1 MADTETLGI
10 IEYGSWIS
18 FDTNIKYRHLID
30 YNFASKN
37 ETTMSLQWRLGLEI
51 SVTKGSGNHGG
62 NYSFELKYEDFVNNQ
77 SVNTVDTLKWT
88 GSVYDTKTTTIKRWS
103 NNIRSY
109 EYSKTHSEQ
118 PFKIEI
124 SNKNNS
130 SEKYITINELISKK
144 ENYPISYYVNGGFV
158 SLLGDPVVYPKWYN
172 EVYTITSFIPQ
183 RQGYTFDKWNTKS
196 DGSGTD
202 YKSESPYNTY
212 SDNAPLD
219 LYAQWEA
226 VIGTITYYKNC
237 EYEVHNMPTSQ
248 QKEYDQ
254 ILPLSNNIP
263 VSANYVFVGWNT
275 EENGS
280 GISYQP
286 GDILSKDIISLDLYA
301 QWENTFNVTFEFGNN
316 GSGGDNITNIPNI
329 NQWQYNTPMTFLNT
343 NPIRY
348 YIETSSAY
356 YALYKLSRW
365 YDKST
370 GITVTAENVM
380 PGRDITIT
388 AEWQKADLLE
398 AQNATAVRAEKNS
411 QTEQYEPNDTGMDC
425 ILTVSFQR
433 PKYYS
438 YSRTINGDNET
449 IGEGVLTSAPVAI
462 TGAVKSVINNIET
475 IVYEIN
481 ETDSSSN
488 SSKDIGIHDS
498 SSPPTYFDT
507 DIFYNFSIDLD
518 SRLDGD
524 NSTELILNGNNLNL
538 TEFLSRAAFAID
550 ISADGERIGIFK
562 PILDTGTQK
571 QIELNGN
578 LIIENEG
585 VQNITL
591 NRNGAI
597 IADNVQVSTINS
609 TTVNSITVNSTTI
622 NGVNNLNS
630 GTAGTITIDNITATI
645 IDTDELSVDTTLQA
659 DTINADNISASSL
672 ATDLLTV
679 SSSST
684 QTTINSTGINTPNLT
699 ADNIGTY
706 LHDEEEIIITA
717 ANINTSFAG
726 PSIQLSPGTW
736 FISGSVNFTTASGTT
751 ERNAQATLYSGS
763 TQYAMTDMLR
773 RTRIKSPD
781 NGYMALP
788 LSYILVNT
796 QTLWITLAGS
806 SDKLPGSATTNR
818 EGYLQAV
825 RIK

>member
-1 MADTETLGI
+1 MANEQLQNGTVVYGPWINGDGSTWKYRQFITYIFGNGDENGENLDTKSYLDWQFGLQVKTTKGNGLHGLANIDVEFIDYINNQEVSVLNSHWNTSTI
-10 IEYGSWIS
+10 KNDKSQTITRYGQIRRQVYTKDKANQVLKIQINDLQFTEGDFS
-18 FDTNIKYRHLID
+18 FDFVIPLKTHYTIFYNTNNGDLP
-30 YNFASKN
+30 S
-37 ETTMSLQWRLGLEI
+37 
-51 SVTKGSGNHGG
+51 
-62 NYSFELKYEDFVNNQ
+62 
-77 SVNTVDTLKWT
+77 WT
-88 GSVYDTKTTTIKRWS
+88 DTKWYGEDYIISSTALTRKGCTFNGWYLNSMGIGQNYAGTTYTT
-103 NNIRSY
+103 NADL
-109 EYSKTHSEQ
+109 T
-118 PFKIEI
+118 
-124 SNKNNS
+124 
-130 SEKYITINELISKK
+130 L
-144 ENYPISYYVNGGFV
+144 YVGWLV
-158 SLLGDPVVYPKWYN
+158 
-172 EVYTITSFIPQ
+172 Q
-183 RQGYTFDKWNTKS
+183 
-196 DGSGTD
+196 
-202 YKSESPYNTY
+202 
-212 SDNAPLD
+212 
-219 LYAQWEA
+219 
-226 VIGTITYYKNC
+226 IGTITYDANGGSGAPNPQTKSYIQSLNLR
-237 EYEVHNMPTSQ
+237 T
-248 QKEYDQ
+248 D
-254 ILPLSNNIP
+254 IP
-263 VSANYVFVGWNT
+263 VKSGYVFMGWKDSET
-275 EENGS
+275 
-280 GISYQP
+280 
-286 GDILSKDIISLDLYA
+286 DILYMPGQLIPIDTGDTVTSLNLYA
-301 QWENTFNVTFEFGNN
+301 QWENMFNVTFEFGNS
-316 GSGGDNITNIPNI
+316 GSDGDNITNTPNI
-329 NQWQYNTPMTFLNT
+329 SQWQYNTPMTFLNT

-348 YIETSSAY
+348 YIETSNAY

-365 YDKST
+365 YDKDT

-380 PGRDITIT
+380 PGRDITIV

-398 AQNATAVRAEKNS
+398 AQNATAVRAEKDS
-411 QTEQYEPNDTGMDC
+411 QTGQYEPNDTGIDC

-449 IGEGVLTSAPVAI
+449 IGEGVLTSAPVEI
-462 TGAVKSVINNIET
+462 TGSAKSVISNTET
-475 IVYEIN
+475 TVYEIN
-481 ETDSSSN
+481 EIDSSDN
-488 SSKDIGIHDS
+488 SSKDIEIHDS
-498 SSPPTYFDT
+498 SNPPTYFDT

-518 SRLDGD
+518 SRLGE
-524 NSTELILNGNNLNL
+524 NNNTLILNGNNLHL
-538 TEFLSRAAFAID
+538 TEFLSRAAFTID

-562 PILDTGTQK
+562 PILDTGTEK
-571 QIELNGN
+571 QIELNGD
-578 LIIENEG
+578 LIIENENS
-585 VQNITL
+585 QNITL

-597 IADNVQVSTINS
+597 TANNIQVSTINSTIVNS

-630 GTAGTITIDNITATI
+630 GTAGTITIDSITATT

-672 ATDLLTV
+672 VTDLLTV
-679 SSSST
+679 SSSPT
-684 QTTINSTGINTPNLT
+684 QTTIDDTGIKTTNLT

-706 LHDEEEIIITA
+706 LHDEEEIIITT

-788 LSYILVNT
+788 LSYVLVNT